1 MDHLKVA
8 AVSRN
13 YFNMPLWIG
22 VHAGLFA
29 AEDLDVSLELHEPID
44 EVTERLKDGRVQ
56 LAAGVTEQVIL
67 DSEHGGKL
75 EIIAGN
81 VNRLPFDLIARP
93 GIRSF
98 EDMRGRTV
106 GVSSLDA
113 GSSSLVMELFT
124 AHGLE
129 HPRDYRLRAVGPILT
144 RWEMLQSGEI
154 DAGLQGV
161 PLNLIALDAGYTT
174 LAAPREQFPDF
185 QFTSL
190 NVDSDWARANAA
202 LVVRFL
208 RAYVRAHRWFYDN
221 RDAATDIAVTETGV
235 ERRYAERAWD
245 EYTGAEIFPRDGDVS
260 DAAVQALIEI
270 SALIRALPTR
280 ARTAAAD
287 YIDRTYLDRAHADLR
302 AELEVP
308 A

>member
-1 MDHLKVA
+1 MDHLRVA

-13 YFNMPLWIG
+13 YFNMPLWVG

-29 AEDLDVSLELHEPID
+29 AEQLDVALELHEPID
-44 EVTERLKDGRVQ
+44 EVTARLKDGRVQ
-56 LAAGVTEQVIL
+56 LACGVTEQVIL
-67 DSEHGGKL
+67 DSEQGGNL

-98 EDMRGRTV
+98 DDMRGRTV

-113 GSSSLVMELFT
+113 GSSSLVMKLFS

-129 HPRDYRLRAVGPILT
+129 HPRDYRIRAVGPILT

-190 NVDSDWARANAA
+190 NVDAEWGRANSEV
-202 LVVRFL
+202 VVRFL
-208 RAYVRAHRWFYDN
+208 RAYVRAHQWFYGN

-235 ERRYAERAWD
+235 DRSYAERAWD
-245 EYTGAEIFPRDGDVS
+245 EYTAAEIFPRDGDAS

-280 ARTAAAD
+280 ARTSAAD
-287 YIDRTYLDRAHADLR
+287 YINRTYLDRAWADLG
-302 AELEVP
+302 VP